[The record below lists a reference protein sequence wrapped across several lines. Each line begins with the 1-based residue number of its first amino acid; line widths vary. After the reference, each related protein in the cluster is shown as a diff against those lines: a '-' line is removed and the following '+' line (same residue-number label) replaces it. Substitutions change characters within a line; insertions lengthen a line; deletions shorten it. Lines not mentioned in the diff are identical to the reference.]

1 MNSLLVTASDQYTE
15 KILAYQEQEKV
26 EIAQLKK
33 DRLYLLKQIDEMKE
47 DKCSLEVQVR
57 RIPAHP
63 HVKALAFRELWDGL
77 WLRGV
82 TFVLHTEGL
91 RFSLWQLQLI
101 GSASR

>member
-63 HVKALAFRELWDGL
+63 HVKALAFRELWEGCNVCFAY
-77 WLRGV
+77 RGSKV
-82 TFVLHTEGL
+82 Q
-91 RFSLWQLQLI
+91 SLATPANRISQ
-101 GSASR
+101 